1 MCVSGFRSF
10 TIKRPRLCS
19 KGTKSTALIN
29 PTLSHIS
36 RHKDVSH
43 FGQERFS
50 LCFTCGVF
58 CVCLQVLELLLAMC
72 AVSGLRSLLCEVV
85 FRPAGPKLRVAGR
98 GAGPDAGC
106 KGEAGL
112 ALMQW
117 LSSPVD
123 GAESCSLQA
132 LQLLTELLEV
142 RNRNLFRSGVSV
154 TTGLRLTVRIL
165 YSVWKTSNF
174 CF

>member
-1 MCVSGFRSF
+1 
-10 TIKRPRLCS
+10 
-19 KGTKSTALIN
+19 
-29 PTLSHIS
+29 
-36 RHKDVSH
+36 
-43 FGQERFS
+43 
-50 LCFTCGVF
+50 
-58 CVCLQVLELLLAMC
+58 MC

-98 GAGPDAGC
+98 RQGAGPDAGC

-123 GAESCSLQA
+123 GAESCSLHT

-142 RNRNLFRSGVSV
+142 RNLHLFRSGVSV
-154 TTGLRLTVRIL
+154 CMRPRLTVSIPSGKPL
-165 YSVWKTSNF
+165 TSVFDAFRRCWDERAYLNL
-174 CF
+174 C